1 MKIKQR
7 IAIVEDQIA
16 YRETIAFAIKADADV
31 ESVFEFGTA
40 EIALRRLAGMLEKD
54 RPTIILLDL
63 RLPGMSGLEAIP
75 KFRKVLPQT
84 EIIIVTQSESTLDI
98 VSAIK
103 AGASGYLLK
112 SATIEEIKSSITS
125 VSEGGA
131 SLDPNVAKYILN
143 NFRGTNDTCGHD
155 KNLSEREREILQ
167 MISAGLLKKEIADKL
182 DISVTTV
189 AYHVKHIYEKLNV
202 QNAAAA
208 VSKAYRKGILH

>member
-1 MKIKQR
+1 MKIKRR

-75 KFRKVLPQT
+75 KFRKILPQT

>member
-1 MKIKQR
+1 MKIKRR